1 MDWHRTPK
9 DDAWKEAHLDMLAK
23 LDMGLMLRCEGCN
36 HKVIED
42 PRLFAARHNL
52 DLLTP
57 MLTISKRLRCTK
69 CGEQKGRAVPATSD
83 GKPRQG

>member
-9 DDAWKEAHLDMLAK
+9 DDAWKEAHLGMLAK

-52 DLLTP
+52 DLPTAMLTP
-57 MLTISKRLRCTK
+57 IDSSGRSKWLHWRN
-69 CGEQKGRAVPATSD
+69 
-83 GKPRQG
+83 